1 MPGEG
6 EVCTAKGGMRGEGG
20 HAWQGSCMVGGH
32 VWQGGGV
39 HAAETATEAGGTR
52 PTGVHSYTF
61 CNRTH

>member
-1 MPGEG
+1 MAGVMHG
-6 EVCTAKGGMRGEGG
+6 GGGMCGR
-20 HAWQGSCMVGGH
+20 
-32 VWQGGGV
+32 GGV